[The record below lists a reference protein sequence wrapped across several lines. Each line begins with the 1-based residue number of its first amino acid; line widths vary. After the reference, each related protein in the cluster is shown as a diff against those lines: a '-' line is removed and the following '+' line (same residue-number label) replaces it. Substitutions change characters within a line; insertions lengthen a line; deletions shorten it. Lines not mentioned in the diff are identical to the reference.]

1 MHTVSGYALF
11 RCSGFRLDSTEEGLT
26 MNRIQKLFEQ
36 IAGVYQAETNRWA
49 VAQEI
54 FATPRVDVAALQKPA
69 CWRRKSR
76 IYGTRR

>member
-1 MHTVSGYALF
+1 M
-11 RCSGFRLDSTEEGLT
+11 EEGLT

-36 IAGVYQAETNRWA
+36 IAGVYQAETQRWA

-54 FATPRVDVAALQKPA
+54 FTAPRMDVAALQKPA

-76 IYGTRR
+76 IYGVRR

>member
-1 MHTVSGYALF
+1 
-11 RCSGFRLDSTEEGLT
+11 

-36 IAGVYQAETNRWA
+36 IAGVYQAETQRWA

-54 FATPRVDVAALQKPA
+54 FTAPRMDVAALQKPA

-76 IYGTRR
+76 IYGVRR